1 MSKRKKPILFE
12 DIEWGNKTLPGLS
25 EEELMNTNWNLK
37 NTKAEKER
45 LRKIQQ
51 QWHKDNPT
59 ARKELAQ
66 TKHWQEAH
74 SKGVRAHLESAEYVN
89 PRGMLG
95 KKASTQT
102 KQKQSKA
109 LSGKAKPIEGNK
121 KLSKYH
127 KGKSKNPIVIAKVAK
142 AIKGK
147 TYNRGRRVHTP
158 LGEFDKVK
166 LAGIAHNVT
175 ECAIRNRINNPNY
188 SEYYYLE
195 DSKRLVAKRVQTDKG
210 IFANCKKASEEYNI
224 SPQAMRA
231 RIKSNNWPAFCYIT

>member
-1 MSKRKKPILFE
+1 MSKDKKPILFE
-12 DIEWGNKTLPGLS
+12 DIEWGNRTLPGLS
-25 EEELMNTNWNLK
+25 DEELMTTNWNLK
-37 NTKAEKER
+37 HTKVEKEK
-45 LRKIQQ
+45 RKQLY
-51 QWHKDNPT
+51 KDEEWY
-59 ARKELAQ
+59 AS
-66 TKHWQEAH
+66 WM
-74 SKGVRAHLESAEYVN
+74 ESIEDN
-89 PRGMLG
+89 GG
-95 KKASTQT
+95 KT
-102 KQKQSKA
+102 SKA

-210 IFANCKKASEEYNI
+210 IFVNCKKASEEYNI